1 MTSPAQSVPSA
12 AVREPTRRLFFA
24 LWPDEEQ
31 RAVLAHATRKA
42 VRSSGGRPVPEQSLH
57 VTLAFM
63 GSVPEARLAGL
74 QAIARRI
81 AQPAAAQAA
90 APQEAP
96 ILVSF
101 DRLLHWARPRIL
113 CVLASEAP
121 VDPRG
126 GGPPRATELTAA
138 TALAESLKRETS
150 AAGFTPDL
158 KPFHAHVT
166 VARKVAH
173 ARPAEPLP
181 PIEWRFDTFALVESR
196 TDPGGP
202 VYSVIESYLLVKAEK
217 AHE

>member
-1 MTSPAQSVPSA
+1 M
-12 AVREPTRRLFFA
+12 FFA

-31 RAVLAHATRKA
+31 RAALAHATRKA

-57 VTLAFM
+57 VTLAFL
-63 GSVPEARLAGL
+63 GSVPERRLAEL

-81 AQPAAAQAA
+81 AQAAAAQD
-90 APQEAP
+90 AP

-101 DRLLHWARPRIL
+101 DRLVHWARPRIL
-113 CVLASEAP
+113 CALASEAP
-121 VDPRG
+121 GDPRG
-126 GGPPRATELTAA
+126 AEPPRAPPVTAA
-138 TALAESLKRETS
+138 PALAEALKSETS

-173 ARPAEPLP
+173 GRSAELVPPLR
-181 PIEWRFDTFALVESR
+181 WQFGAFALIESR
-196 TDPGGP
+196 TDPSGP
-202 VYSVIESYLLVKAEK
+202 VYSVIDSYLLVKAEK